1 MTTATP
7 HPLYEVNLYCELSYP
22 SNTEKERYNKGL
34 CDFNLI
40 FVTEYGENASVDD
53 YLMDAARRCPEEVAV
68 FFAEYYSN
76 IKNFDIESHDSQDE
90 GPHQPGIDEVLVND
104 NECPWSNW
112 LEDAD
117 DDDNDEDEEEEGE
130 D

>member
-1 MTTATP
+1 MTTATT

-22 SNTEKERYNKGL
+22 GNTEKERYDKGL
-34 CDFNLI
+34 CDLDLI
-40 FVTEYGENASVDD
+40 FLTKYGENASVDD
-53 YLMDAARRCPEEVAV
+53 YLMDAAQRYPEDMAV
-68 FFAEYYSN
+68 FFAEHYSN
-76 IKNFDIESHDSQDE
+76 IKSFDIESHDSQDE
-90 GPHQPGIDEVLVND
+90 GPHHLGIDEVLVND

-117 DDDNDEDEEEEGE
+117 NDDEDEEEEGE

>member
-22 SNTEKERYNKGL
+22 GNTEKDRSNMGL

-40 FVTEYGENASVDD
+40 FLTQYGNNASVDD
-53 YLMDAARRCPEEVAV
+53 YLMDAARRCPEDMAV

-76 IKNFDIESHDSQDE
+76 IDNFDIESHDSQDE
-90 GPHQPGIDEVLVND
+90 GPHQPDIDEVLIYD

-112 LEDAD
+112 LEGRG
-117 DDDNDEDEEEEGE
+117 DDNEDEEEEGE